1 MRSLNIRKP
10 NYSLLD
16 ITCVHDNN
24 NNTDKNEQNRTHI
37 LTYTIRQ
44 EKNHDI

>member
-24 NNTDKNEQNRTHI
+24 NNTDKNEQNRT
-37 LTYTIRQ
+37 IRQ